1 MIWKIQKKK
10 VEVTARKT
18 IKSEVKKIYNELIQK
33 DNDALERKKLME
45 KEKKLM
51 SLENI
56 IAWIFSKM

>member
-1 MIWKIQKKK
+1 M
-10 VEVTARKT
+10 EVTARKT
-18 IKSEVKKIYNELIQK
+18 TKSEVKKIYTELIQK

-56 IAWIFSKM
+56 IA